1 MFARLSHNQTDE
13 SPITFNASKV
23 SLSVKVI
30 VPIFVVC
37 VAWARIY
44 FTTEAHERD
53 IVAIKAVQAGLAT
66 KEDVARLERAQSQML
81 QLLLEQRKP

>member
-1 MFARLSHNQTDE
+1 MASPFSGE
-13 SPITFNASKV
+13 SPILLSNNKV
-23 SLSVKVI
+23 SLSVKVL
-30 VPIFVVC
+30 VPICVVIM
-37 VAWARIY
+37 AWARLF

-66 KEDVARLERAQSQML
+66 KEDVARLERSQAQML